1 MNPWVHIPQPRAS
14 LFTRTIGMRTQRQIL
29 TQLLRIGIT
38 PIDHSKREVVYFFY
52 FFWFIGAV
60 DKREFITLRIRTC
73 HAPTLGSPARPVAQ
87 AREERGVLKLAK
99 ALFACACIN
108 LNSYVLKY
116 IGVKIKLISIPFHS
130 NTCRLR
136 RIHMHP
142 NKA

>member
-1 MNPWVHIPQPRAS
+1 MGPHTTATCLPIYTDDRYEDPEANSHSAPENWNHVYRS
-14 LFTRTIGMRTQRQIL
+14 LKEG
-29 TQLLRIGIT
+29 GG
-38 PIDHSKREVVYFFY
+38 FFFI

-116 IGVKIKLISIPFHS
+116 IGVEL
-130 NTCRLR
+130 N
-136 RIHMHP
+136 
-142 NKA
+142 